1 MEPKEDRGRMERD
14 DGKTPGTA
22 DDKSFAELFE
32 ESFVTPERLA
42 PGQKVTATVV
52 KITADWIFLDL
63 GRKGEGCLDR
73 KELAGPDGRLDVKE
87 GDTVQAY
94 FKGAEGSELRFTT
107 KIAGGPAA
115 HSQLEDAW
123 RGGIPVEGLVE
134 REIKGGY
141 EVKVAGVRGF
151 CPFSQMGLLRAREQG
166 EYVGKRLPF
175 RITEYK
181 ERGRNIVLSNRAI
194 LEEQRLAELEAR
206 KKELR
211 EGMVVSGRVTSVR
224 DFGAFVDIG
233 GIEGLIPASEIGWA
247 RVDDVRNAFSVGQEV
262 SAVVI
267 RTDWEKERLTLS
279 VKKTLADPWEAVADR
294 FPAGSR
300 HTGTVVRL
308 TAFGAF
314 VSLAPGIDGLVHV
327 SRLGA
332 GKRIKHP
339 GEAVREGQT
348 LEVKVESVEV
358 DRKRIALAPAGPESA
373 EGATGEADD
382 YRRYMVEAP
391 RTGGSLG
398 EILKAR
404 LEEKKSRS

>member
-1 MEPKEDRGRMERD
+1 MERD
-14 DGKTPGTA
+14 DDRTPGA
-22 DDKSFAELFE
+22 GDDKSFAELFE
-32 ESFVTPERLA
+32 ESFVTPEKLS

-52 KITADWIFLDL
+52 KITADWVFLDL

-87 GDTVQAY
+87 GDTLQAY
-94 FKGAEGSELRFTT
+94 FAGTQGSELRFTT
-107 KIAGGPAA
+107 RIGGGAAA

-123 RGGIPVEGLVE
+123 RGGIPVEGLVA
-134 REIKGGY
+134 REVEGGY
-141 EVKVAGVRGF
+141 EVKIGGAVRAF

-166 EYVGKRLPF
+166 EFVGKRLEF
-175 RITEYK
+175 RITEYR
-181 ERGRNIVLSNRAI
+181 ENGRSIVLSNRAI
-194 LEEQRLAELEAR
+194 LEERRQAELAAR
-206 KKELR
+206 RKELR
-211 EGMVVSGRVTSVR
+211 EGMTVSGKVTAVR
-224 DFGAFVDIG
+224 DFGAFVDVG
-233 GIEGLIPASEIGWA
+233 GIEGLIPASEIGWE
-247 RVDDVRNAFSVGQEV
+247 RVGDVRGAFSVGQEV

-279 VKKTLADPWEAVADR
+279 VKQTLADPWQGIGDR

-327 SRLGA
+327 SRLGG

-339 GEAVREGQT
+339 GEAVKEGQSIEVRIESLD
-348 LEVKVESVEV
+348 LE
-358 DRKRIALAPAGPESA
+358 RKRIARAPAGPD
-373 EGATGEADD
+373 GADEAPDEQDD

-391 RTGGSLG
+391 RATGSLG
-398 EILKAR
+398 DALRAK
-404 LEEKKSRS
+404 LEKKKSGN